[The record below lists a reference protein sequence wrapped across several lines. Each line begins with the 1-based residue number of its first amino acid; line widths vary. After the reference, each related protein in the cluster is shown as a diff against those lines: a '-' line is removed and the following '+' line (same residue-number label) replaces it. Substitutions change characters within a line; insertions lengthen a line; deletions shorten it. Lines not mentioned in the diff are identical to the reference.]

1 MASIPTDDP
10 VVAKLLDGPNL
21 ARVAYIG
28 LDGRPKVVPIWF
40 TYDAERERIVMVTG
54 PKADKV
60 PALLKHP
67 AIAMTIDTSTP
78 PYAALLISGDATV
91 EDTDGMASEYPGIV
105 QRYLG
110 AGAEAYLAPMR
121 GRVKT
126 QRRISVAVRSWRV
139 LDFVKRFPKSLR

>member
-1 MASIPTDDP
+1 MVLIPVDDP

-21 ARVAYIG
+21 ARLAYIG
-28 LDGRPKVVPIWF
+28 LDGRPRVVPIWF
-40 TYDAERERIVMVTG
+40 MYDGESFVMVTG

-60 PALLKHP
+60 RALAKNGAVAL
-67 AIAMTIDTSTP
+67 TIDGNTP
-78 PYAALLISGDATV
+78 PYSVLLIDGDAAV
-91 EDTDGMASEYPGIV
+91 EVTEGMAAEYPAIV

-121 GRVKT
+121 TRVKT
-126 QRRISVAVRSWRV
+126 QRRIRVAVRSWRV

>member
-1 MASIPTDDP
+1 MEPIPTNDP
-10 VVAKLLDGPNL
+10 VVSKLLDGPNL
-21 ARVAYIG
+21 ARIAYIG
-28 LDGRPKVVPIWF
+28 LDERPRVVPIWF
-40 TYDAERERIVMVTG
+40 TYDDGRFVMVTG

-60 PALLKHP
+60 RALREHP
-67 AIAMTIDTSTP
+67 AVALTIDGSTP
-78 PYAALLISGDATV
+78 PYSVLLINGDAVV
-91 EDTDGMASEYPGIV
+91 EDTDGMADEYPGIV

-126 QRRISVAVRSWRV
+126 QRRIVVTPRSWRI